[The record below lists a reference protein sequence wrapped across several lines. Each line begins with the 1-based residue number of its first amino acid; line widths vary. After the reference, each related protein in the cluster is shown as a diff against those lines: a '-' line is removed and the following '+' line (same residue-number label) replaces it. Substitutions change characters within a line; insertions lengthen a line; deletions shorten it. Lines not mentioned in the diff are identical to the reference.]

1 MITKVKS
8 LVLPT
13 SEELTYWRREG
24 GTCTV
29 TIDVKFNKDGP
40 IIGSSTADTFEDAL
54 LTLAA
59 RFKTLG
65 IELENLAS
73 KKP

>member
-1 MITKVKS
+1 MITKFKC

-13 SEELTYWRREG
+13 GEELTYWRSEG
-24 GTCTV
+24 GTCT
-29 TIDVKFNKDGP
+29 IDVKFKKDGP
-40 IIGSSTADTFEDAL
+40 IVTSSTADTFEDAL

-65 IELENLAS
+65 IELDNLAS
-73 KKP
+73 KTP